1 MRKSSPQGLP
11 PKPVA
16 FSSSLGSS
24 LVRVSYPIPVGGGTT
39 LQCDTWVQAF
49 LPWHNTAAAVI
60 NITWCGPYHLGSN
73 GLFWT
78 PLSWPIDLG
87 WCVSTFWWSL
97 PTRLNSLFG
106 TLHCLC
112 EVFTVSDQG
121 IWSNVHISIS
131 KINHTWHL
139 HWASSNN
146 LMRAQST
153 DLLGDALILH
163 STAGQ
168 CSTHGYSFRMH
179 FGLAWFLIVLFDRST
194 CPDACAYRDSE
205 GST

>member
-1 MRKSSPQGLP
+1 MRESSPQGLA

-16 FSSSLGSS
+16 FGSSLGSS

-60 NITWCGPYHLGSN
+60 NITWCGPCHLGSN
-73 GLFWT
+73 GLFLNDFIMT
-78 PLSWPIDLG
+78 HWPGMIVCPPSG
-87 WCVSTFWWSL
+87 GNL

-121 IWSNVHISIS
+121 IWSNVYISIS

-146 LMRAQST
+146 LMRAQSYWSVRWCSHT
-153 DLLGDALILH
+153 
-163 STAGQ
+163 TQYCGQ
-168 CSTHGYSFRMH
+168 CFHPWYSFLMH
-179 FGLAWFLIVLFDRST
+179 FA
-194 CPDACAYRDSE
+194 
-205 GST
+205 

>member
-1 MRKSSPQGLP
+1 MDYGGERPMRKSSPQGWP

-16 FSSSLGSS
+16 FGSSLGSS
-24 LVRVSYPIPVGGGTT
+24 LVLVSALSYPCRGRNNLT
-39 LQCDTWVQAF
+39 CDTWVQVF

-78 PLSWPIDLG
+78 LYHDPLTWDD
-87 WCVSTFWWSL
+87 CVSTFWWSL

-146 LMRAQST
+146 LMRAQSYWSVRWCSHT
-153 DLLGDALILH
+153 
-163 STAGQ
+163 TQYCGQ
-168 CSTHGYSFRMH
+168 CFNPWYSFLMH
-179 FGLAWFLIVLFDRST
+179 FA
-194 CPDACAYRDSE
+194 
-205 GST
+205 